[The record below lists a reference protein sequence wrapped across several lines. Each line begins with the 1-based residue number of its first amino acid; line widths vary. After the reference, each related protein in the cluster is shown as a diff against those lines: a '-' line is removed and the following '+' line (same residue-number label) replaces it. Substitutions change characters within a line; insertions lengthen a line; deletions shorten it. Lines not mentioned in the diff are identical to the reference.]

1 MWVADPGRV
10 EIREGIVFDERG
22 GRELRCDVYEPPD
35 AVRNGAAV
43 LLLHGGSWQNGDR
56 RQLGGYGILLA
67 REGYLCV
74 TSEYR
79 LLPDH
84 GWPAQI
90 HDAKAAVRWMR
101 SSAAELGIDPER
113 IVVEG
118 NSAGGHLAL
127 LVAGTAGMEE
137 VAGPAY
143 AGVPD
148 HVAAVMAIYAPTV
161 LTIPKKTVTTE
172 GGSLMMASF
181 GEGEEGLRNA
191 QLASPITH
199 AGPAFPPTL
208 LIHGT
213 ADVVVPARSSVIM
226 YDALMAHNVPV
237 DLHLIAGQP
246 HAFDAQSSFGRLCA
260 AEMLLFLERYAHAPA
275 KAVRTAG

>member
-1 MWVADPGRV
+1 MADPRRV
-10 EIREGIVFDERG
+10 EIREGVVFDERD
-22 GRELRCDVYEPPD
+22 GRALLCDVYEPPD
-35 AVRNGAAV
+35 AMRNGAGV

-56 RQLGGYGILLA
+56 GQLRGYGILLG
-67 REGYLCV
+67 REGYVCV
-74 TSEYR
+74 ASEYR

-84 GWPAQI
+84 GWPAQL

-101 SSAAELGIDPER
+101 ANAGDLGIDPER
-113 IVVEG
+113 IVAEG

-137 VAGPAY
+137 VAGPTY
-143 AGVPD
+143 PGVPD
-148 HVAAVMAIYAPTV
+148 HVAAVIAVYAPTV

-172 GGSLMMASF
+172 GGSRMMASF
-181 GEGEEGLRNA
+181 GEGDEGLRNA

-213 ADVVVPARSSVIM
+213 ADLVVPHRSSVIM
-226 YDALMAHNVPV
+226 YDALVAHNVPV

-246 HAFDAQSSFGRLCA
+246 HAFDAQPSLGRLCA
-260 AEMLLFLERYAHAPA
+260 AEMLVFLERYALTPA
-275 KAVRTAG
+275 AAVRTAG